1 MGPVMVMVVG
11 MIMRMMV
18 MMMLHFYAG
27 HIILG
32 AGGHPSN
39 SWCRADTAA
48 RGPRQEGRSNCWEAT
63 SPSCHQASHY
73 CPGPGWAGL
82 ELATTFFLL
91 VTLVG

>member
-1 MGPVMVMVVG
+1 MGPVMVM
-11 MIMRMMV
+11 MMLMIRRMMTRMMLTIMRMMV

-48 RGPRQEGRSNCWEAT
+48 RGPRQG
-63 SPSCHQASHY
+63 
-73 CPGPGWAGL
+73 GPLQVLGGD
-82 ELATTFFLL
+82 
-91 VTLVG
+91 

>member
-1 MGPVMVMVVG
+1 MGPVMVM
-11 MIMRMMV
+11 MMLMIRRMMTRMMLAIMRMMV

-48 RGPRQEGRSNCWEAT
+48 RGPRQG
-63 SPSCHQASHY
+63 
-73 CPGPGWAGL
+73 GPL
-82 ELATTFFLL
+82 QLL
-91 VTLVG
+91 GGD

>member
-1 MGPVMVMVVG
+1 MGPVMVVMVG

-48 RGPRQEGRSNCWEAT
+48 RGPRQG
-63 SPSCHQASHY
+63 
-73 CPGPGWAGL
+73 GPL
-82 ELATTFFLL
+82 QLL
-91 VTLVG
+91 GAD

>member
-1 MGPVMVMVVG
+1 MGPVMVM
-11 MIMRMMV
+11 MMLMIRRMMTRMMLTIMRMMV

-48 RGPRQEGRSNCWEAT
+48 RGPRQG
-63 SPSCHQASHY
+63 
-73 CPGPGWAGL
+73 GPL
-82 ELATTFFLL
+82 QLL
-91 VTLVG
+91 GGD

>member
-1 MGPVMVMVVG
+1 MLLMLATMAVMS
-11 MIMRMMV
+11 RMMV

-48 RGPRQEGRSNCWEAT
+48 RGPRQG
-63 SPSCHQASHY
+63 
-73 CPGPGWAGL
+73 GPLQVLGGD
-82 ELATTFFLL
+82 
-91 VTLVG
+91 